1 MEVEGQITID
11 EWMQWKEDIRRKLKE
26 TAGNFVYIGCRLRQ
40 IRDSGMLE
48 GAADIFEFAARE
60 FGLSKSTTSRFI
72 AVNERFA
79 DPYNPLL
86 IREEFENIG
95 SSKLSEMLTLPDAEC
110 ALITEKTTVKEI
122 RDLKAFTK
130 EAEKLEIEAE
140 STVEPVATSQQNG
153 DKQEEKPVD
162 YTPLQKC
169 IIEYFQDKQGMLDM
183 ALEQIRGKQ
192 WKDAFETVNPSG
204 YASCKKGL
212 CFLFMYEWS
221 RGVSYK
227 IMTEPA
233 PANMN
238 WEDYLKDI
246 EEIYGQQ
253 SWVDFYSYLTE
264 EEKPEEKEQPTQQ
277 EEPHKPQEIPK
288 AEENKPVGQETSNE
302 PEIEE
307 TQNVPESDEQQSTVQ
322 RTLHD
327 EEPSIPKPDPVQ
339 EPEIEEQEKE
349 DGEEVQIPGQDT
361 AENHKEWMPDETAPD
376 QEWNQMRGYR
386 AAVTNKL
393 NRLNNLWKG
402 EHPEKISIMLDVMED
417 LKWDLEKLKKN
428 KEESGDEI

>member
-130 EAEKLEIEAE
+130 EAEKLETEAE
-140 STVEPVATSQQNG
+140 STVEPVATSQQNPENG
-153 DKQEEKPVD
+153 PN
-162 YTPLQKC
+162 YSALQKC
-169 IIEYFQDKQGMLDM
+169 IIKFFEDKKATVEAALSLIAEEKMNEAYKIINPGEY
-183 ALEQIRGKQ
+183 A
-192 WKDAFETVNPSG
+192 T
-204 YASCKKGL
+204 CKAGI
-212 CFLFMYEWS
+212 CFLFMYDFN
-221 RGVSYK
+221 RGVTYK
-227 IMTEPA
+227 LMVPSTTETIRWTEFLHMISEIYSERP
-233 PANMN
+233 
-238 WEDYLKDI
+238 W
-246 EEIYGQQ
+246 EEIYKKEEPDEAKIPDQPKPQ
-253 SWVDFYSYLTE
+253 DVPKTE
-264 EEKPEEKEQPTQQ
+264 EN
-277 EEPHKPQEIPK
+277 EP
-288 AEENKPVGQETSNE
+288 VRQETSNE
-302 PEIEE
+302 PEIKE
-307 TQNVPESDEQQSTVQ
+307 TQNVPESDEQHSVVQ
-322 RTLHD
+322 RTLHE
-327 EEPSIPKPDPVQ
+327 EEPTIPEPDPIP
-339 EPEIEEQEKE
+339 EPEHMSEEDAEVIEP
-349 DGEEVQIPGQDT
+349 QIPGQDT
-361 AENHKEWMPDETAPD
+361 VENHKEWMPDEIPD
-376 QEWNQMRGYR
+376 QNEQQANENQLRGYR

-417 LKWDLEKLKKN
+417 LKWDLEKLEKY
-428 KEESGDEI
+428 EEGTEDEV

>member
-140 STVEPVATSQQNG
+140 STVEPVATSQQNT
-153 DKQEEKPVD
+153 ENEPN
-162 YTPLQKC
+162 YSALQKC
-169 IIEYFQDKQGMLDM
+169 IIKFFEDKKTTVEEALPLIAEEKMNEAYKVINPGEY
-183 ALEQIRGKQ
+183 A
-192 WKDAFETVNPSG
+192 T
-204 YASCKKGL
+204 CKAGI
-212 CFLFMYEWS
+212 CFLFMYDFN
-221 RGVSYK
+221 RGVTYK
-227 IMTEPA
+227 LMVPSTTETISWTEFLHMISEIYSERP
-233 PANMN
+233 
-238 WEDYLKDI
+238 W
-246 EEIYGQQ
+246 EEIY
-253 SWVDFYSYLTE
+253 
-264 EEKPEEKEQPTQQ
+264 KK
-277 EEPHKPQEIPK
+277 EEPDEAKLPDQPKPQEIPK
-288 AEENKPVGQETSNE
+288 AEENKPMGQETSNE

-307 TQNVPESDEQQSTVQ
+307 AQNVLESDEQQSTVQ

-327 EEPSIPKPDPVQ
+327 EEPSIPKPDPIP
-339 EPEIEEQEKE
+339 EPEHVSEEDVEVIEP
-349 DGEEVQIPGQDT
+349 QIPGQDT
-361 AENHKEWMPDETAPD
+361 VENHSEWMPDKTED
-376 QEWNQMRGYR
+376 VQQSEEEIR
-386 AAVTNKL
+386 AAVAEELEAL
-393 NRLNNLWKG
+393 NDFWNGQYSRKAEL
-402 EHPEKISIMLDVMED
+402 MLDALEE
-417 LKWDLEKLKKN
+417 LKKNLEKLREN
-428 KEESGDEI
+428 RGNENEI